1 MLVLTVHPPE
11 VTELAGFHHIALTVR
26 DLEASASWYERVL
39 DLHELFREEVEQR
52 RAVVFRFA
60 TGTNAAVGLVWHA
73 DTNGSF
79 DPVNVGLDHASFVV
93 RQREDLD
100 GWARRLDDEGVA
112 HSGVVDVPPGAML
125 NFNDPDGIAL
135 ALFWDR

>member
-1 MLVLTVHPPE
+1 MRTGHPRE
-11 VTELAGFHHIALTVR
+11 VTDLAGFHHIALTVR

-39 DLHELFREEVEQR
+39 DLRELFREEGERR

-60 TGTNAAVGLVWHA
+60 AGANAAVGLVWHA
-73 DTNGSF
+73 GTTGSF
-79 DPVNVGLDHASFVV
+79 DPVNVGLDHVSFMV

-125 NFNDPDGIAL
+125 NFKDPDGIAL